1 MADKLRISQID
12 RKLQGKIGLAGLEIP
27 STGWIRSIRNALGM
41 TLLQLSSRMGS
52 SPQGLRQLEKRES
65 EGSITLNS
73 LKDVAEAM
81 DMKLVYALI
90 PKDGSLEELINKRAE
105 VLAAKIVMRTSQSM
119 KLEDQENES
128 SIIKKAIKERK
139 EELLRDMP
147 KTFWN

>member
-1 MADKLRISQID
+1 
-12 RKLQGKIGLAGLEIP
+12 
-27 STGWIRSIRNALGM
+27 
-41 TLLQLSSRMGS
+41 
-52 SPQGLRQLEKRES
+52 
-65 EGSITLNS
+65 LNS

-105 VLAAKIVMRTSQSM
+105 LLAAKIVMRTSQSM

-128 SIIKKAIKERK
+128 SMIKKAIKELK
-139 EELLRDMP
+139 EELIREMP